1 MDVFVDIIIVYC
13 VILTV
18 YVFIYNKK
26 KFGIFVLYVLLRIF
40 LLRNV
45 DVLFLIYVCFFL
57 LFKN

>member
-13 VILTV
+13 VILIV